1 MICRGTFQPRLLTLP
16 DTGPKQSGNTL
27 TFKNNH
33 MKHLGQTEELPNVM
47 ILTDKQFKELEKVLT
62 VR

>member
-1 MICRGTFQPRLLTLP
+1 MLP

-47 ILTDKQFKELEKVLT
+47 ILTDKQFKELEEVLM